1 VGCDEYREALSAR
14 LDGEDD
20 PAERA
25 ATDAHLAGCAACRQ
39 WFDAAA
45 QVTRMVRTSVV
56 THEVRV
62 SDEVLAAAPGR
73 ERARNVRGRARLVRA
88 VRVALGALGVVQF
101 LLGAAQI
108 GGFAAGRHLHTFG
121 VGPDHLWHESA
132 AWNVAIGAGFAW
144 IALTRGP
151 GSGLIPTL
159 TAFVAALSLLTASD
173 VIAGRVD
180 LGRVLSHAFIL
191 AGYVLVLA
199 LSRLLPSRGQ
209 PPKGERTPRPAWR
222 ARFDEPDTAP
232 ARPSLRLV
240 RDRPAQARAGRRAA

>member
-1 VGCDEYREALSAR
+1 VTDYPYVGCDEFREALSAR

-25 ATDAHLAGCAACRQ
+25 VTDAHLAGCAACRQ
-39 WFDAAA
+39 WWDAAA
-45 QVTRMVRTSVV
+45 RVTRMVRTSVV
-56 THEVRV
+56 THEVTV
-62 SDEVLAAAPGR
+62 SDEVLAAAPGP
-73 ERARNVRGRARLVRA
+73 VRGRLVRA

-144 IALTRGP
+144 IAFSRGP

-180 LGRVLSHAFIL
+180 LDRVLSHAFIL
-191 AGYVLVLA
+191 VGYLLVLVL
-199 LSRLLPSRGQ
+199 SRLQPARGGPAGGQ
-209 PPKGERTPRPAWR
+209 RPPRPAWR
-222 ARFDEPDTAP
+222 ARFDELDQP
-232 ARPSLRLV
+232 ASRPALRLV
-240 RDRPAQARAGRRAA
+240 RDRPAQARRAA

>member
-1 VGCDEYREALSAR
+1 MTDYPYVGCEEFREALSAR

-25 ATDAHLAGCAACRQ
+25 PTDAHLAGCAACRQ

-45 QVTRMVRTSVV
+45 KVTRMARTSLV
-56 THEVRV
+56 THEVAV
-62 SDEVLAAAPGR
+62 GDEVLAAAPG
-73 ERARNVRGRARLVRA
+73 ARRARLGRL
-88 VRVALGALGVVQF
+88 VRVALGALGVAQF
-101 LLGAAQI
+101 LLGAAQV

-144 IALTRGP
+144 IAFSRGP

-173 VIAGRVD
+173 VIAGRVHLD
-180 LGRVLSHAFIL
+180 RALSHGLIL
-191 AGYVLVLA
+191 VGYLLVLVLT
-199 LSRLLPSRGQ
+199 RLQPARGG
-209 PPKGERTPRPAWR
+209 PAGGRRTPRPAWR
-222 ARFDEPDTAP
+222 ARFDETDQP
-232 ARPSLRLV
+232 AGRPALRLV
-240 RDRPAQARAGRRAA
+240 RDRPAQARVGRRAA

>member
-1 VGCDEYREALSAR
+1 MGCEEYREALSAR

-20 PAERA
+20 AAERA
-25 ATDAHLAGCAACRQ
+25 ATDVHLAGCAACRR

-45 QVTRMVRTSVV
+45 RVTRMARTSVV

-62 SDEVLAAAPGR
+62 SDAVLAAAPGR
-73 ERARNVRGRARLVRA
+73 GRARLVRG
-88 VRVALGALGVVQF
+88 VRVALGVLGVVQF

-108 GGFAAGRHLHTFG
+108 GGFAAGQHLHTFG

-132 AWNVAIGAGFAW
+132 AWNVAVGAGFAW
-144 IALTRGP
+144 IALSRGR

-180 LGRVLSHAFIL
+180 LDRVLSHGFIL
-191 AGYVLVLA
+191 AGYVLVVV
-199 LSRLLPSRGQ
+199 LSRLQPARGE
-209 PPKGERTPRPAWR
+209 PPNGQRTPRPAWR
-222 ARFDEPDTAP
+222 ARFDEPDPTP
-232 ARPSLRLV
+232 ARPALRLV
-240 RDRPAQARAGRRAA
+240 RERPAQARVGRRAA

>member
-1 VGCDEYREALSAR
+1 MGCDEFREALSAR

-25 ATDAHLAGCAACRQ
+25 VTDAHLAGCAACRQ
-39 WFDAAA
+39 WYDAAA
-45 QVTRMVRTSVV
+45 RVTRMVRTSVV

-62 SDEVLAAAPGR
+62 SDEVLAAAPGP
-73 ERARNVRGRARLVRA
+73 GRARLLRA
-88 VRVALGALGVVQF
+88 VRVALGVLGVAQF

-132 AWNVAIGAGFAW
+132 AWNVAVGAGFAW
-144 IALTRGP
+144 IAFSRGP

-191 AGYVLVLA
+191 VGYLLVLVL
-199 LSRLLPSRGQ
+199 SRLQPVRGGPAGGQ
-209 PPKGERTPRPAWR
+209 RGRPAWR
-222 ARFDEPDTAP
+222 ARFDDPDPAP
-232 ARPSLRLV
+232 ARPALRLV
-240 RDRPAQARAGRRAA
+240 RDRPAQASAGNRHAA

>member
-1 VGCDEYREALSAR
+1 MGCDEFREALSAR
-14 LDGEDD
+14 LDGEDG

-25 ATDAHLAGCAACRQ
+25 ATDAHLAGCAACRR

-62 SDEVLAAAPGR
+62 GDEVLDAAPGR
-73 ERARNVRGRARLVRA
+73 GRARVIAA

-144 IALTRGP
+144 IALTKGP

-180 LGRVLSHAFIL
+180 LDRVLSHAFVL
-191 AGYVLVLA
+191 VGYVLVVL
-199 LSRLLPSRGQ
+199 LSRLQPARGGPAGGQ
-209 PPKGERTPRPAWR
+209 RTPGPAWR
-222 ARFDEPDTAP
+222 AHFDEPEQSP
-232 ARPSLRLV
+232 ARPALRLV